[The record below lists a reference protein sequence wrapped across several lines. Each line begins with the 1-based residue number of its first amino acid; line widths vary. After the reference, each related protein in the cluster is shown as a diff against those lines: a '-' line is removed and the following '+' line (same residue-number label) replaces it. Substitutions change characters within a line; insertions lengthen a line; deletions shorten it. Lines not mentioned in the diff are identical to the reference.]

1 MSRITERSRSGALEA
16 FLKGQKVL
24 MLTEYDNGGLAI
36 EKLEELLPE
45 DARYLVDA
53 VPAVENPEFK
63 QAIEEMVEQKTEE
76 LTEESIAPPDEPEE
90 TELKTKR
97 KSTPLPESEHEDR
110 RAIIGELVEQGYQN
124 KEIAEKTG
132 IPVGTV
138 GTYAAMFRKQKKEAE
153 KGKPE
158 RMRIGICVCPAS
170 TEVRGQKS
178 MDVTM
183 QGLWSTAEDAQ

>member
-24 MLTEYDNGGLAI
+24 MLTEFDDDSLGI
-36 EKLEELLPE
+36 QRLEELLPE

-63 QAIEEMVEQKTEE
+63 QAVEEMVEQKTEE
-76 LTEESIAPPDEPEE
+76 LTEESIAPPDTSEEPEM
-90 TELKTKR
+90 KPKR

-110 RAIIGELVEQGYQN
+110 RTIIGDLVEQGM
-124 KEIAEKTG
+124 G
-132 IPVGTV
+132 
-138 GTYAAMFRKQKKEAE
+138 
-153 KGKPE
+153 
-158 RMRIGICVCPAS
+158 IGICVCPAS
-170 TEVRGQKS
+170 TGVHGQKS

>member
-1 MSRITERSRSGALEA
+1 MR
-16 FLKGQKVL
+16 
-24 MLTEYDNGGLAI
+24 
-36 EKLEELLPE
+36 
-45 DARYLVDA
+45 
-53 VPAVENPEFK
+53 
-63 QAIEEMVEQKTEE
+63 
-76 LTEESIAPPDEPEE
+76 
-90 TELKTKR
+90 KR

-110 RAIIGELVEQGYQN
+110 RTIIEKLVEQGYQN

-132 IPVGTV
+132 IPVGSV
-138 GTYAAMFRKQKKEAE
+138 ARYATAFRKQKKEKE

-158 RMRIGICVCPAS
+158 RMGIGICVCPAS